1 LSVSPILSINEA
13 DHQIRYK
20 LEKSRE
26 NAFHHLLKTQNSIIV
41 IIVEWEQRQRLKIYI
56 FWARFSESSMLKI
69 RTFYLGMGF
78 TPIQS
83 LNSLALC
90 SMILKFNK
98 RIKCRTVSA
107 SSGLCFAGSLSGE
120 FSDIFTN
127 TTKHRDR
134 Y

>member
-1 LSVSPILSINEA
+1 
-13 DHQIRYK
+13 
-20 LEKSRE
+20 
-26 NAFHHLLKTQNSIIV
+26 
-41 IIVEWEQRQRLKIYI
+41 
-56 FWARFSESSMLKI
+56 MLKI